1 MQDNQSLRI
10 PYYRLHPGRNRFC
23 CHGRG
28 VFSRDMCI
36 FTITLLLIISV
47 TVLFFAFDCRFLTPI
62 LTPAVPILAAIQFL
76 YVVTAFLR
84 TAFTDP
90 GIIPRA
96 TRPEVEWTELSIS
109 TGDVSGN
116 DSNNKSEHD
125 VNAVRT
131 YPPGARTRQILIG
144 DHLVKI
150 NYCHSCRIFRPPRAS
165 HCSSCDNCVERFDHH
180 CPWIGNCV
188 GQRNYRYFILFIYSL
203 SIYCLYILVF
213 SIVNLILLYEK
224 YEDIIMAIK
233 ISPASI
239 IDILITFSAM
249 WTVFGLS
256 GYHTSLVCRG
266 FSTHEDIR
274 HFPRIVKQAGH
285 KNPYSHKNMFY
296 NYVYTL
302 CGPQMP
308 SLLRGWRKV
317 GEDAWPVG
325 AKELDSSSNEHIRDS
340 TDNPSNVSSVIS
352 KHNPPI
358 PLPIDMLNNR
368 NAFHY
373 NSSYDW
379 SPYLSESPQIPIIRQ
394 DEVSRPDI
402 VR

>member
-28 VFSRDMCI
+28 VFSRDM
-36 FTITLLLIISV
+36 F

-358 PLPIDMLNNR
+358 PLPIDMLN
-368 NAFHY
+368 APSHC
-373 NSSYDW
+373 NSNIHK
-379 SPYLSESPQIPIIRQ
+379 LRT
-394 DEVSRPDI
+394 
-402 VR
+402 

>member
-36 FTITLLLIISV
+36 FTITLLLITSV

-109 TGDVSGN
+109 TGDVPVN
-116 DSNNKSEHD
+116 DSNNKSEHN

-165 HCSSCDNCVERFDHH
+165 HCSSCDNCVVITDYSLYVINLHKCSFL
-180 CPWIGNCV
+180 
-188 GQRNYRYFILFIYSL
+188 YRYNPEYDYYNVIPSE
-203 SIYCLYILVF
+203 
-213 SIVNLILLYEK
+213 NLDLHTKK
-224 YEDIIMAIK
+224 Y
-233 ISPASI
+233 
-239 IDILITFSAM
+239 
-249 WTVFGLS
+249 V
-256 GYHTSLVCRG
+256 
-266 FSTHEDIR
+266 
-274 HFPRIVKQAGH
+274 
-285 KNPYSHKNMFY
+285 
-296 NYVYTL
+296 
-302 CGPQMP
+302 
-308 SLLRGWRKV
+308 
-317 GEDAWPVG
+317 
-325 AKELDSSSNEHIRDS
+325 
-340 TDNPSNVSSVIS
+340 
-352 KHNPPI
+352 
-358 PLPIDMLNNR
+358 
-368 NAFHY
+368 
-373 NSSYDW
+373 
-379 SPYLSESPQIPIIRQ
+379 
-394 DEVSRPDI
+394 
-402 VR
+402 

>member
-1 MQDNQSLRI
+1 MQDNQSLRVA
-10 PYYRLHPGRNRFC
+10 YYRLHPGRNRFC

-36 FTITLLLIISV
+36 FTVSLLLIVGV
-47 TVLFFAFDCRFLTPI
+47 TVLFFTFECRLLTPV

-84 TAFTDP
+84 SAFTDP

-96 TRPEVEWTELSIS
+96 TRPEMEWTEMSIG
-109 TGDVSGN
+109 TGNIPIN
-116 DSNNKSEHD
+116 DLNNKNEHD
-125 VNAVRT
+125 LNTVRT

-150 NYCHSCRIFRPPRAS
+150 NYCHSCRFFRPPRAS

-203 SIYCLYILVF
+203 SIYCLYILIF

-224 YEDIIMAIK
+224 YGDIVTAIK

-239 IDILITFSAM
+239 IEILIAFSAM

-256 GYHTSLVCRG
+256 GYHTTLMCRG

-274 HFPRIVKQAGH
+274 HFPRILKQAGH
-285 KNPYSHKNMFY
+285 RNPYSRKNMFC
-296 NYVYTL
+296 NFIYTL

-317 GEDAWPVG
+317 DEDSWPVG
-325 AKELDSSSNEHIRDS
+325 AKELDSSSNGHIRDS

-358 PLPIDMLNNR
+358 PLPIDMLNNI
-368 NAFHY
+368 NALHH
-373 NSSYDW
+373 NPSYDR
-379 SPYLSESPQIPIIRQ
+379 SSHLSESPPQLPIIRQ
-394 DEVSRPDI
+394 DESSSV
-402 VR
+402 